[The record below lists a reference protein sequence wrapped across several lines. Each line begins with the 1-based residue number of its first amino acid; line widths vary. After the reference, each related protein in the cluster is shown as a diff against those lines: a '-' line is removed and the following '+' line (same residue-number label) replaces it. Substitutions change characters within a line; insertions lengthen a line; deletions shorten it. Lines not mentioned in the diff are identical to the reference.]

1 MKALDAYRDILKE
14 LDKYESPTFTIRD
27 FNYFFPKAIS
37 RYVDANY
44 RRKDIF
50 QKDDD
55 DLGFCIKL
63 NHPLQMNSS
72 GVIALPNDYRHMLS
86 NKVKVKFSKDFA
98 RYKKDAIVEFYP
110 ERMKSGQKG
119 FRNRNAFGK
128 PNGKRYY
135 FELENK
141 VYNLLFDATVVSL
154 PAENNLFVDYIKDI
168 PDPYLNPN
176 KASDYNNVANNSL
189 LPFAP
194 QAEIRTHVYYEIINH
209 CRELFLENIE
219 SQRSP
224 EAARQNLIQQ

>member
-1 MKALDAYRDILKE
+1 MKAIDAYRDTQKE

-27 FNYFFPKAIS
+27 FNYFYPKAVS
-37 RYVDANY
+37 KYVDVNY

-55 DLGFCIKL
+55 DLGFCTKI
-63 NHPLQMNSS
+63 NHALQMDAN
-72 GVIALPNDYRHMLS
+72 GVIALPNDYRHLLNS
-86 NKVKVKFSKDFA
+86 KILVKFSKDFA
-98 RYKKDAIVEFYP
+98 RYKKDAEVTFWP

-135 FELENK
+135 FELEGK
-141 VYNLLFDATVVSL
+141 TFRLIFDASVVSI
-154 PAENNLFVDYIKDI
+154 PAKNNLFVDYIKDI
-168 PDPYLNPN
+168 PDPYLNPDKN
-176 KASDYNNVANNSL
+176 SDYDDVDNNSL

-194 QAEIRTHVYYEIINH
+194 QDDIRTHVYYEIINH